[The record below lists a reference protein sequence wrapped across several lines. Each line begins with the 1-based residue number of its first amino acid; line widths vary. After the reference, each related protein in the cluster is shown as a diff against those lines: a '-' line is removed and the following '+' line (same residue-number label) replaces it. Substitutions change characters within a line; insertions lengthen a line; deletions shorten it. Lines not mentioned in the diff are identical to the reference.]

1 MKTVLGNNQAT
12 EESLKRPTEESS
24 VKEGDVKRSKTEE
37 ASKEAVP
44 TEAVIRSKI
53 LEFLAKGL
61 DSEKIVNALG
71 QVKGLSS
78 FSPAN
83 LLKIVQPVVDA
94 MTKSPELSGPNK
106 ASAEKL
112 LNLVKK
118 KIENEEKESQ
128 GAIRDSKVPTAGNQ
142 AQVSPSG
149 AKTHVEKLMAMTVSS
164 NNASR

>member
-1 MKTVLGNNQAT
+1 MKTGSGNTQAT
-12 EESLKRPTEESS
+12 EGSLKRPTEESS
-24 VKEGDVKRSKTEE
+24 IRSKTGE
-37 ASKEAVP
+37 ALKEDAP

-61 DSEKIVNALG
+61 DSEKIVAALG

-112 LNLVKK
+112 LNFVEK
-118 KIENEEKESQ
+118 KIEEESK
-128 GAIRDSKVPTAGNQ
+128 GANIDSKVPTAGNQ
-142 AQVSPSG
+142 NPESAQASPNDKQTYAQRVTEAATTNSG
-149 AKTHVEKLMAMTVSS
+149 RSL
-164 NNASR
+164 

>member
-1 MKTVLGNNQAT
+1 MKTGSVNTQAT

-24 VKEGDVKRSKTEE
+24 VRSKTGE
-37 ASKEAVP
+37 ALKEDAP

-61 DSEKIVNALG
+61 DSEKIVAALG

-112 LNLVKK
+112 LNFVEK
-118 KIENEEKESQ
+118 KIEEESK
-128 GAIRDSKVPTAGNQ
+128 GANKDSKIPTAGNQ
-142 AQVSPSG
+142 IPKSAQASPNG
-149 AKTHVEKLMAMTVSS
+149 AKNHTDRVDKEREAAAALVT
-164 NNASR
+164 NEGR